1 MLRLSFQAVAL
12 ATGALAQSISDFG
25 VSGGAG
31 PKGGIGD
38 VDHPVLYAR
47 SIITDG
53 IIQLSHLNVT
63 ARQLAESS
71 PPRLDFINA
80 TSCNPRRTVVV
91 DDTPKGARQEML
103 GFGHSWT
110 DSAVEVFNQ
119 VEPNVLDQIM
129 QDLFGQDGNN
139 MGFMRHTMGSSD
151 LSGRQYSFDDN
162 GPSFNEGEPDLDLQN
177 FDLGPDG
184 RAMASMIAK
193 MGDYKGDVFLFGSPW
208 SYPGWMKHNGLFVA
222 PNLLNAYNILNNSFD
237 GQYIPQAIQYFTKY
251 VDAYKSY
258 GITVNG
264 ITLENEP
271 LNYQGGYPCMYLDAD
286 DAAALITSGLGE
298 AMRER
303 GVKIIA
309 YDHNTDQKAQGYV
322 GASGWHCYASPA
334 NYSVLDDFHYAFS
347 EVPQFLTE
355 CSSYLPYD
363 FSLYLAQNFLVTT
376 QHGSSGGAFW
386 VMATDP
392 NFGPH
397 SPYGGCA
404 GCLGAIVVNSTTT
417 YTKTHD
423 YYMLG
428 QFSRFIR
435 RGSRNYRILQGIEG
449 TNVDQ
454 QFLIIAVQNL
464 DESWA
469 VVFLNNIGN
478 DQDVELSFA
487 SHPGRFWAGTVPNL
501 AVVTWL
507 LPSDHVLMQNGTL
520 STSTSPTAT
529 MPYPIGNT
537 TVPHPT
543 GSGTGTGTGLST
555 CPATT
560 FMPAMSSS
568 TSTGPALIPVPHTDH
583 TISSITTELPTLPTT
598 GAPAQSTS
606 NVPASPST
614 YVPWWESPPAP
625 TPFGPPHTSES
636 WPEIPPEYNP
646 LPTSD
651 SWSKDVPPSQWGGHG
666 PPRD

>member
-1 MLRLSFQAVAL
+1 MLRVAL
-12 ATGALAQSISDFG
+12 QVVALTTGALAQSVSDFG

-38 VDHPVLYAR
+38 RDHPVLRAR

-53 IIQLSHLNVT
+53 IIQLSHLDVT

-71 PPRLDFINA
+71 PPRLNFVNA
-80 TSCNPRRTVVV
+80 TSCNARRTVIV
-91 DDTPKGARQEML
+91 DNSAKGARQEML

-119 VEPNVLDQIM
+119 VEPDVLDQIM

-162 GPSFNEGEPDLDLQN
+162 GPSFNEGEPDMDLQN

-184 RAMASMIAK
+184 RAMASMIAR

-208 SYPGWMKHNGLFVA
+208 SYPGWMKQNGLFIA
-222 PNLLNAYNILNNSFD
+222 PNLLNGYNILNNSFD
-237 GQYIPQAIQYFTKY
+237 GQYIPQAINYFTKY
-251 VDAYKSY
+251 VDAYKSH
-258 GITVNG
+258 GVTVNG

-286 DAAALITSGLGE
+286 DAAALVTNGLGD
-298 AMRER
+298 AMKER

-309 YDHNTDQKAQGYV
+309 YDHNTDQKDI

-334 NYSVLDDFHYAFS
+334 NYSVLDDFHYAFP

-392 NFGPH
+392 DFGPH

-435 RGSRNYRILQGIEG
+435 RGSRNYRVLQGIEG

-454 QFLIIAVQNL
+454 QFLIIAVQNP

-469 VVFLNNIGN
+469 LVFLNNIGS
-478 DQDVELSFA
+478 DQDVKLSFT
-487 SHPGRFWAGTVPNL
+487 SHPGQFWTGTIPNL

-507 LPSDHVLMQNGTL
+507 LPSDHVLAQNGTL
-520 STSTSPTAT
+520 GSTTYSTAT
-529 MPYPIGNT
+529 VPYPGGNST
-537 TVPHPT
+537 ATGLT
-543 GSGTGTGTGLST
+543 GSGTGTGTGFPT

-560 FMPAMSSS
+560 SMSAMSSS
-568 TSTGPALIPVPHTDH
+568 TSTGPTLLPVPHTDH
-583 TISSITTELPTLPTT
+583 TISSAAGDVPTVSVTD
-598 GAPAQSTS
+598 
-606 NVPASPST
+606 
-614 YVPWWESPPAP
+614 AP
-625 TPFGPPHTSES
+625 TPSTSQLPATSTAHIPWWGGPPGPPQSGPMHTSES
-636 WPEIPPEYNP
+636 WPEGPPDYGS
-646 LPTSD
+646 LPISD
-651 SWSKDVPPSQWGGHG
+651 TWPKEVPPFQWGGHG
-666 PPRD
+666 PP